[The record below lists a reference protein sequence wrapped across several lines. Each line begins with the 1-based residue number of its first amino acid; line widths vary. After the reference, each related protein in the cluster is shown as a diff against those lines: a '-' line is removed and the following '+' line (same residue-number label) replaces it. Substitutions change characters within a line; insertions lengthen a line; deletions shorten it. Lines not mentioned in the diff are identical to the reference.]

1 MHGKPCHVIGDL
13 LRQLDY
19 VALPQL
25 SRLSV
30 EPVRLA
36 ERLRSA
42 PPALPRRSVEQ
53 GRALVAD
60 LVTDDLIDSRMVH
73 TDLHFWNVLASD
85 RQPWLAIDP
94 KPLAKLIRP

>member
-1 MHGKPCHVIGDL
+1 
-13 LRQLDY
+13 
-19 VALPQL
+19 
-25 SRLSV
+25 
-30 EPVRLA
+30 
-36 ERLRSA
+36 
-42 PPALPRRSVEQ
+42 VEQ